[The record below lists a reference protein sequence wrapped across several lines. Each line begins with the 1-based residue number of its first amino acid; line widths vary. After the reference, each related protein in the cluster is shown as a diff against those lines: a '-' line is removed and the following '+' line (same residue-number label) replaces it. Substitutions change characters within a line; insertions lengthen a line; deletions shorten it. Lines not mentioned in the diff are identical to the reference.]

1 MIRFNLDNQDNTE
14 DLDDNDTE
22 SQKNNLMAYMT
33 AFLAALF
40 E

>member
-1 MIRFNLDNQDNTE
+1 MIHFNLDNQDNAE
-14 DLDDNDTE
+14 DLDDNDIE
-22 SQKNNLMAYMT
+22 SQKNNFMAYIT